1 MRAKTAAGAVAL
13 LIACMPRVPSAG
25 PADGRPTMG
34 GELTYMADAAR
45 FTECMTGKSY
55 PVAMEADFIVLERAY
70 LAVAAGPGA
79 PLYVTFDG
87 AIVDRPR
94 MEGEGAERTVVV
106 TRFINVWPDQRCE
119 RARAHATLGN
129 TYWRIVRL
137 DGEAVR
143 AAPGIREPH
152 LVLRNADG
160 RAGYSATAGCNRLAG
175 GYTADDGSILFA
187 PAAATLLPCPPPLDG
202 LEHALVQALT
212 RARGWRITANT
223 LELFDEAGAPVAL
236 LEAVH
241 L

>member
-1 MRAKTAAGAVAL
+1 MRAKTAAVTAGL
-13 LIACMPRVPSAG
+13 LLACMPRVPSAG

-34 GELTYMADAAR
+34 GEFTYMADAAR
-45 FTECMTGKSY
+45 FTECLTGKSY
-55 PVAMEADFIVLERAY
+55 PVAMEADFIALERAY
-70 LAVAAGPGA
+70 LAAAEGPGA
-79 PLYVTFDG
+79 PLYVTFGG

-137 DGEAVR
+137 DGETVR
-143 AAPGIREPH
+143 AAPGRREPH
-152 LVLRNADG
+152 LLLRNGDG
-160 RAGYSATAGCNRLAG
+160 RTGYRATVGCNRLAG
-175 GYTADDGSILFA
+175 GYEVGDGSIRFT

-202 LEHALVQALT
+202 FERALVQALT

-236 LEAVH
+236 LEAIY